1 MYINTSQGLV
11 CVNVG
16 GLGTVLDS
24 QEIQRDSEAVTLVYF
39 HEETRNLNIHVH
51 VAAQCFVDCV
61 FLCKQQIELT
71 LGIDVDG
78 FAVILTHRRC
88 FCD

>member
-1 MYINTSQGLV
+1 MYGDRVLFW
-11 CVNVG
+11 
-16 GLGTVLDS
+16 TVS
-24 QEIQRDSEAVTLVYF
+24 EMQRYSEAVTLVHIFMKRRGYVN
-39 HEETRNLNIHVH
+39 RH
-51 VAAQCFVDCV
+51 VAAQCFANCV
-61 FLCKQQIELT
+61 FFCKQQIELT